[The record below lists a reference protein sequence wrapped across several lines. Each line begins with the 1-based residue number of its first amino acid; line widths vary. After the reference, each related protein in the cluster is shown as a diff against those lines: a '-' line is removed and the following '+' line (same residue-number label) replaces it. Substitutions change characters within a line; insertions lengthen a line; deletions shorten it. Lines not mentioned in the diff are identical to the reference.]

1 MQAIPGDER
10 MARLIRAAGIRVGE
24 GRILALVA
32 LLFAAL
38 EAGRGFGEVGIDT
51 LVVSRFGT
59 STLPYLYIGL
69 GATSL
74 VATLAYGGAL
84 GRMSRTPLLAGILVA
99 GAVLLATGRLVIAA
113 GIDGIV
119 PFIWLVTYAAGAIA
133 GTISWTVAGSV
144 FDARQAKR
152 LFPLCTGA
160 AIAGSFVGTLASGPV
175 ARAAGTELLMVIEAV
190 LLAAVAGLIVA
201 VARTGRVRAPARRQ
215 AGPLTADLRAGYDEV
230 ARSPLFRLVAIAYVL
245 FSVLFF
251 CVTFPF
257 LQAASTAFPNEADL
271 ATALGLLSA
280 AVTATSFVISL
291 VVANRVYAR
300 FGVATAALVLPIVY
314 VAGFAL
320 WLVQFSF
327 ATAAIVRF
335 TQQVTQRGLSNAIW
349 SAFYNVVPSA
359 RRAQVLAF
367 MDGVPGQLG
376 IMLSGLLLLGA
387 GRLFALDQV
396 FLLGIAAALVLTA
409 VVIGIRRRYG
419 ASLLRTL
426 RSGMAEQVLEGGP
439 GLGSLGGDPQVT
451 AALLDASAAPEATV
465 RRMAISLLARLQ
477 ASESGVAL
485 SRALDDDD
493 PGVREAAIDG
503 LARSGLAGDA
513 ADAVAAQLD
522 DHDER
527 VRAAAVR
534 AVGRQ
539 HGDAFVDRLE
549 VMANDPSL
557 RVRAAAAVAL
567 DDLSGTARGLVAG
580 MLADP
585 SPDVRQIALEAV
597 AAVGG
602 LARGETIAPILISAL
617 DDDSVR
623 VRRTATDLLA
633 RRTADTDGIVEV
645 LLAGSPRAQDAALL
659 SLVGHVDPVRDTVVA
674 WASEQ
679 IARAAAVASDRL
691 ALEGVTSAP
700 TPAPDAALGFLVAV
714 LARRERARIDRA
726 LVALAVLGT
735 PEAGG
740 VLRRCLRST
749 DPEIRAQALEA
760 LDSIGDRRL
769 RGAVVRLLDADAA
782 GRGADRGAVL
792 QRLGDDDDPWI
803 GALARRT
810 IADEGGTVA
819 MPEIGRTMTEI
830 DTMLTLRRVPLFEG
844 LDPEDLQR
852 IATTCFERAYAA
864 GDALVREGELGDEL
878 IVIVEGSVRVVHA
891 GPDGA
896 EQLVRR
902 YGAGDH
908 IGELAILRERPRIAT
923 VIAEGDG
930 VRAQVINGES
940 LKAIL
945 RERPE
950 AAMAMLATL
959 AERISTQ

>member
-1 MQAIPGDER
+1 
-10 MARLIRAAGIRVGE
+10 MASLTRAAGVRAGE

-32 LLFAAL
+32 LLFGAL

-59 STLPYLYIGL
+59 GTLPYLYIGL

-74 VATLAYGGAL
+74 VATLAYGAAL
-84 GRMSRTPLLAGILVA
+84 GRASRTPLLAGILLA
-99 GAVLLATGRLVIAA
+99 GASLLAVGRLVIAA
-113 GIDGIV
+113 GMDGVV

-175 ARAAGTELLMVIEAV
+175 AHAAGTELLMVIEAL
-190 LLAAVAGLIVA
+190 LLAAVAGLIV
-201 VARTGRVRAPARRQ
+201 VISRTGRVRAPTRRQ
-215 AGPLTADLRAGYDEV
+215 AGPLTADLRAGFDEV
-230 ARSPLFRLVAIAYVL
+230 VRSPLFRLVAIAYVL
-245 FSVLFF
+245 FSILFF

-257 LQAASTAFPNEADL
+257 LQAASTAFPSEADL
-271 ATALGLLSA
+271 ATALGFLSA

-320 WLVQFSF
+320 WLIQFSF

-376 IMLSGLLLLGA
+376 IILSGVLLLGA

-396 FLLGIAAALVLTA
+396 FLLGIGAALVLT
-409 VVIGIRRRYG
+409 VVVAGIRRRYG

-426 RSGMAEQVLEGGP
+426 QSGMAEQVLEGGP
-439 GLGSLGGDPQVT
+439 GLGSLGGDPQVA
-451 AALLDASAAPEATV
+451 AALLEASAAPEPTV
-465 RRMAISLLARLQ
+465 RRMAVALLARLQ
-477 ASESGVAL
+477 APGAGAAL
-485 SRALDDDD
+485 IRALGDAD
-493 PGVREAAIDG
+493 PGVRVAAIDG
-503 LARSGLAGDA
+503 LASARLAGDA
-513 ADAVAAQLD
+513 IKAVAAGFD
-522 DHDER
+522 DADER

-534 AVGRQ
+534 AIGR
-539 HGDAFVDRLE
+539 HAGLGLEERLE
-549 VMANDPSL
+549 ALAHDPSL
-557 RVRAAAAVAL
+557 PVRAAAAVAI
-567 DDLSGTARGLVAG
+567 DDTTGGSRGLVAG
-580 MLADP
+580 LLADP
-585 SPDVRQIALEAV
+585 SPDVRQVTLEAV
-597 AAVGG
+597 ASVGG
-602 LARGETIAPILISAL
+602 VARGETIAPILLDAL
-617 DDDSVR
+617 DDDSLR
-623 VRRTATDLLA
+623 VRRTAADLLA
-633 RRTADTDGIVEV
+633 RRTADTDGLVEV
-645 LLAGSPRAQDAALL
+645 LAAGSPRAQDAALQA
-659 SLVGHVDPVRDTVVA
+659 LVGHVDPVRETVVA

-679 IARAAAVASDRL
+679 VAHATVVAADRQAIEAGVVGHRPPPDTAR
-691 ALEGVTSAP
+691 
-700 TPAPDAALGFLVAV
+700 GFLASV
-714 LARRERARIDRA
+714 LARRERAWIDRA
-726 LVALAVLGT
+726 LAALAVLGT

-760 LDSIGDRRL
+760 LDSIGDRKL
-769 RGAVVRLLDADAA
+769 RGAVVRLLDAEATD
-782 GRGADRGAVL
+782 RGADRDVVL
-792 QRLGDDDDPWI
+792 GRLVDDGDPWI

-810 IADEGGTVA
+810 IADEGGTA
-819 MPEIGRTMTEI
+819 PMPEPSRTMSEI

-852 IATTCFERAYAA
+852 IATTCLERVYAA
-864 GDALVREGELGDEL
+864 GAALVREGELGDEL
-878 IVIVEGSVRVVHA
+878 IVIVEGSVRVVQA
-891 GPDGA
+891 ASDGT
-896 EQLVRR
+896 ERLIRR

-959 AERISTQ
+959 AERISAQ

>member
-1 MQAIPGDER
+1 
-10 MARLIRAAGIRVGE
+10 MASLIRAAGIRSGE
-24 GRILALVA
+24 GRILAIVA
-32 LLFAAL
+32 LFFGAL
-38 EAGRGFGEVGIDT
+38 EAGRGFGEVGVDT

-59 STLPYLYIGL
+59 GTLPYLYIGL

-74 VATLAYGGAL
+74 VAALAYGAAL
-84 GRMSRTPLLAGILVA
+84 GRVSRTPLLAGILLG
-99 GAVLLATGRLVIAA
+99 GAALLGAGRLVIAA
-113 GIDGIV
+113 GTDGIV
-119 PFIWLVTYAAGAIA
+119 PFIWLATYAAGAIA
-133 GTISWTVAGSV
+133 STISWTVAGSV

-175 ARAAGTELLMVIEAV
+175 AHAAGTELLMVIEAV
-190 LLAAVAGLIVA
+190 LLAAVAGLIV
-201 VARTGRVRAPARRQ
+201 VIARTGRVRVAGRRQ
-215 AGPLTADLRAGYDEV
+215 QGPLTADLRAGFDEV
-230 ARSPLFRLVAIAYVL
+230 VRSPLFRLVAVAYVL

-280 AVTATSFVISL
+280 AVTATSFVVSL
-291 VVANRVYAR
+291 LVANRVYAR
-300 FGVATAALVLPIVY
+300 FGVATAALVLPMVY

-335 TQQVTQRGLSNAIW
+335 TQQVAQRGLSNAIW

-387 GRLFALDQV
+387 DRLFALDQV
-396 FLLGIAAALVLTA
+396 FWLGAIAAVVLI
-409 VVIGIRRRYG
+409 VVVAGIRRQYG
-419 ASLLRTL
+419 DSLLRTL
-426 RSGMAEQVLEGGP
+426 HSGMGEQVLEGGP
-439 GLGSLGGDPQVT
+439 GLESLGGDPQVT
-451 AALLDASAAPEATV
+451 AALLDASSAPEAPV
-465 RRMAISLLARLQ
+465 RRMAVSLLARLR
-477 ASESGVAL
+477 APEATGAL
-485 SRALDDDD
+485 VRALGDDD
-493 PGVREAAIDG
+493 PGVRVAAIDG
-503 LARSGLAGDA
+503 LASSGLAHDA
-513 ADAVAAQLD
+513 AEPVANRLD
-522 DHDER
+522 DPDER
-527 VRAAAVR
+527 VRAAVIR
-534 AVGRQ
+534 ALGHEADQ
-539 HGDAFVDRLE
+539 GFAGRLE
-549 VMANDPSL
+549 AMADDPSL
-557 RVRAAAAVAL
+557 TVRAAAAVAL
-567 DDLSGTARGLVAG
+567 DDLAGDTRGLVAG

-585 SPDVRQIALEAV
+585 SPDVREVALAAV

-602 LARGETIAPILISAL
+602 VARGETIAPILIRAF
-617 DDDSVR
+617 DDDSPR
-623 VRRTATDLLA
+623 VRRTAAELVA
-633 RRTADTDGIVEV
+633 RRTADTEGVVDV
-645 LLAGSPRAQDAALL
+645 LMTGSPRAQDAALL
-659 SLVGHVDPVRDTVVA
+659 ALAGHVDPVRETVVA
-674 WASEQ
+674 WAGEQ
-679 IARAAAVASDRL
+679 VSRAASIAADRH
-691 ALEGVTSAP
+691 ALEGGTGDP
-700 TPAPDAALGFLVAV
+700 QPAPDTPVGFLTSV
-714 LARRERARIDRA
+714 LGRRERARIDRA
-726 LVALAVLGT
+726 LAALAVLGT

-760 LDSIGDRRL
+760 LDSIGDRKL
-769 RGAVVRLLDADAA
+769 RGAVVRLLDADAG
-782 GRGADRGAVL
+782 GRGSDRGAVL
-792 QRLGDDDDPWI
+792 RRLVDDGDPWL

-810 IADEGGTVA
+810 LADEGGTAA
-819 MPEIGRTMTEI
+819 MPESGRTMSEI

-852 IATTCFERAYAA
+852 IATTCLERVYAA
-864 GDALVREGELGDEL
+864 GQALVREGELGDEL

-896 EQLVRR
+896 ERLIRR
-902 YGAGDH
+902 FGAGDH
-908 IGELAILRERPRIAT
+908 IGELAVLRERPRIAT
-923 VIAEGDG
+923 VIAEDGG

-959 AERISTQ
+959 AERISAG